1 MSKKTRKK
9 IVRKNP
15 DGTTVVSAKVT
26 DSKSAVKTT
35 LKTPVAASKVSIS
48 SEDMAKR
55 YQYVKD
61 DLKTIAFIAIPMI
74 VGLFILSYF
83 LKI

>member
-9 IVRKNP
+9 IVRKNM
-15 DGTTVVSAKVT
+15 DGSTDTRDKVADNKSALKSTAKV
-26 DSKSAVKTT
+26 
-35 LKTPVAASKVSIS
+35 PVAVGKATMS

-61 DLKTIAFIAIPMI
+61 DLKTIAYIAIPMI
-74 VGLFILSYF
+74 VGLFILSIF